1 MHSLK
6 CIVKCSAAVGS
17 NCDLA
22 SRTAGT
28 INTSLIVTKLTQHA
42 RISDPFPAATCYNF
56 TIREGSKKGF
66 LHAKRH
72 TFSIHSPSPPTPQ
85 RRKQLDSKRHSF
97 SIFSPSP
104 TTQPV
109 RPAAGPSYTSCT
121 SFQRKELAAAKSSSM
136 SSSSSSS
143 GIIRGLKLAA
153 EGRGVCKEGAM
164 VGCWCVIKMHAT
176 CRARAGLMHMH
187 HRSPNQS
194 PNRLL
199 QTHCCPR

>member
-1 MHSLK
+1 MYSLK

-42 RISDPFPAATCYNF
+42 RILDPFPAATCYNF
-56 TIREGSKKGF
+56 TMREGSTKGF
-66 LHAKRH
+66 LHSKRH
-72 TFSIHSPSPPTPQ
+72 TFSIHSPPPPTPQ

-104 TTQPV
+104 TTQPA

-121 SFQRKELAAAKSSSM
+121 SFQHKELAAAKSSSR

-143 GIIRGLKLAA
+143 SSSSVQVGLSAD
-153 EGRGVCKEGAM
+153 
-164 VGCWCVIKMHAT
+164 
-176 CRARAGLMHMH
+176 
-187 HRSPNQS
+187 
-194 PNRLL
+194 
-199 QTHCCPR
+199 